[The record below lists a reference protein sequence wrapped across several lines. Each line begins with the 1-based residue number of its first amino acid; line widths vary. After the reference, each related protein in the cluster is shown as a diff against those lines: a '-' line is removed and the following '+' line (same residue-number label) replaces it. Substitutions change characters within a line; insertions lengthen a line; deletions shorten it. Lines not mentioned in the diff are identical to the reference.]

1 MTDVTASNIASRG
14 EAGVASLFVAGLKW
28 ASAALRA
35 LKAAAREG
43 RLMDEV
49 SVRRIAMYAD
59 APQAGHM

>member
-1 MTDVTASNIASRG
+1 MTDIAASNITHGS

-28 ASAALRA
+28 ASAALHA

-43 RLMDEV
+43 RLMDEA

-59 APQAGHM
+59 ALQAGHL